1 MKKNV
6 KAVFAGMA
14 AAALLAGFASCSNGS
29 SDDALNNAASS
40 STTSS
45 TDSTTTTPNAS
56 QTDTNKEDVFSGDL
70 ITYVISVASAEDA
83 DHTKLILQYDRS
95 AAGAKE
101 QISLTNVELA
111 VSVNNEAVTM
121 PSKLEFALD
130 EYSSFEKDPGAKEDD
145 ADKQKTYKCIID
157 LNKALAV
164 NDTVKVELK
173 KATVTGEGAST
184 VKLGSIVAT
193 VVDTAKAAN
202 YWREMSE
209 TKYQT
214 LITKKNGGDLNA
226 TVVVTPPADNTN
238 TPTDTTTTP
247 ATPAADPATPANPS
261 TTPATDPAAN
271 PSTPANNPSP
281 APAATAP
288 TITWSESVIN
298 SLEKNNF
305 NENNEDVG
313 IWGSGTHITGD
324 TAPYTV
330 THGTTWDPSGM
341 ATMPI
346 YSGSLAGFNYI
357 LVDINTSNFSFRG
370 DSTEYPSFEVKV
382 EYTDNSAATFI
393 NGTNTVVNGIYY
405 IPLSSVSDVSK
416 IKQFTLNLRG
426 TGTLTLTDVKKAKDN

>member
-45 TDSTTTTPNAS
+45 TTTTPGAA

-247 ATPAADPATPANPS
+247 ATD
-261 TTPATDPAAN
+261 TT
-271 PSTPANNPSP
+271 TPANNTTTDTNNTSTDTAP
-281 APAATAP
+281 ATTTPAATTP
-288 TITWSESVIN
+288 TPVTVTN
-298 SLEKNNF
+298 CKQ
-305 NENNEDVG
+305 
-313 IWGSGTHITGD
+313 
-324 TAPYTV
+324 YTV
-330 THGTTWDPSGM
+330 KLTKDITDASIIGFVLQIDNDGSKDANGLKIDVTNL
-341 ATMPI
+341 TM
-346 YSGSLAGFNYI
+346 S
-357 LVDINTSNFSFRG
+357 
-370 DSTEYPSFEVKV
+370 VKV
-382 EYTDNSAATFI
+382 GDGDFADKTFAEIHMIPNQWANPNYGKTDNRFRLGLT
-393 NGTNTVVNGIYY
+393 G
-405 IPLSSVSDVSK
+405 
-416 IKQFTLNLRG
+416 NL
-426 TGTLTLTDVKKAKDN
+426 AKDTPITFSIKSATISNSAKKDAIIFALQEDAEPWAILGTENGENQDVWFSAFAASEN